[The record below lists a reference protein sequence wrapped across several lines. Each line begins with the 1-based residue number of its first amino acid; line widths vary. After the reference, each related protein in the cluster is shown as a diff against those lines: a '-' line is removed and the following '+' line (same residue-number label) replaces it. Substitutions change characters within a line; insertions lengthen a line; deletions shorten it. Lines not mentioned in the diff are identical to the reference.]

1 MRFIDKLFLTHF
13 ITLVNHYHMIYK
25 VYYAINQEGE
35 LSVIASLQYN
45 GTDHVFLFEIIGSK
59 K

>member
-1 MRFIDKLFLTHF
+1 MRFGDKLFLTHF

-25 VYYAINQEGE
+25 VDYAINQEGE
-35 LSVIASLQYN
+35 LSVIASIQYN
-45 GTDHVFLFEIIGSK
+45 GIGHVFFIEIIGSK